1 LAEADIRISASF
13 EAFQRPAQSRAGRR
27 IVRIALSL
35 GRWLGKLAVTL
46 FGLVLVTFAM
56 TRMAPIDPAIQL
68 VGDHASQSSYQ
79 DARAALGLDLPLPV
93 QFWRYLVMLVHGD
106 LGLAQSTGQ
115 PVATDIARTFTA
127 TLELATAAII
137 LGALVGLGLGIL
149 AAMRSGGVL
158 DGIIRVISLLGYSV
172 PIFWLGLLM
181 LLLFYARLHWLPG
194 TGRMD
199 ILYQYTMKQVT
210 GFALIDSWL
219 SGTPGAFKS
228 AVTHLV
234 LPTLV
239 LAIYA
244 LAGICRLTR
253 SAVLGELAQ
262 EYALTAR
269 AKGARPF
276 RVVFV
281 HVLPN
286 IAGTLVTVVAL
297 VYASL
302 LEGAVL
308 TETVFAWPGIG
319 RYLTV
324 AMFAGDTAAILGATL
339 VIGTAFILLNSL
351 TDFAVDQL
359 DPRRG
364 R

>member
-1 LAEADIRISASF
+1 M
-13 EAFQRPAQSRAGRR
+13 G
-27 IVRIALSL
+27 L
-35 GRWLGKLAVTL
+35 GRWIARLAVTL
-46 FGLVLVTFAM
+46 FGLVLVTFMM
-56 TRMAPIDPAIQL
+56 TRLAPIDPALQL
-68 VGDHASQSSYQ
+68 VGDHASASSYQ
-79 DARAALGLDLPLPV
+79 AARLALGLDLPLPV
-93 QFWRYLVMLVHGD
+93 QFWRYITHLAQGD
-106 LGLAQSTGQ
+106 LGLATSTGQ
-115 PVATDIARTFTA
+115 PVAADIARTFTA
-127 TLELATAAII
+127 TLELATIAILIGAA
-137 LGALVGLGLGIL
+137 AGLALGIL
-149 AAMRSGGVL
+149 AALRAGGVI
-158 DGIIRVISLLGYSV
+158 DAVIRVVSLIGYSV

-199 ILYQYTMKQVT
+199 IVFQYTMKWVT
-210 GFALIDSWL
+210 GFALIDGWL
-219 SGTPGAFKS
+219 SGQAGVFRS
-228 AVTHLV
+228 AVSHLV
-234 LPTLV
+234 LPGLV

-262 EYALTAR
+262 EYVLTAR
-269 AKGARPF
+269 AKGATMT

-286 IAGTLVTVVAL
+286 IAGTLLTVVAL
-297 VYASL
+297 AYASL

-339 VIGTAFILLNSL
+339 VIGTAFIVLNSV
-351 TDFAVDQL
+351 TDFAVGRL
-359 DPRRG
+359 DPRRV